1 MIGYAAPVAQ
11 TTDETVDTSGV
22 NWWGFLGGL
31 VGVGGDSSVASDKMP
46 TNTDT
51 SHTTP
56 STQASTVESTVI
68 RAYYLNQD
76 TAKFSGS
83 LNNPFNTGSLK
94 YTGKAVTMSESD
106 LLAKY
111 TKIYGDNQISQNI
124 QAAYRSDSDGDGVID
139 VWDKKSKYLGRI
151 GTRFYVFS

>member
-1 MIGYAAPVAQ
+1 MSDKEIILKPINRVVQPTDAEIQLQPITDDSIGYAAPVAQ

-31 VGVGGDSSVASDKMP
+31 VGVGGLVAIGLGGDSGGDSSVASDKMP

-76 TAKFSGS
+76 TARFSGS
-83 LNNPFNTGSLK
+83 LNNPFDTGSL
-94 YTGKAVTMSESD
+94 V
-106 LLAKY
+106 
-111 TKIYGDNQISQNI
+111 
-124 QAAYRSDSDGDGVID
+124 
-139 VWDKKSKYLGRI
+139 LG
-151 GTRFYVFS
+151 